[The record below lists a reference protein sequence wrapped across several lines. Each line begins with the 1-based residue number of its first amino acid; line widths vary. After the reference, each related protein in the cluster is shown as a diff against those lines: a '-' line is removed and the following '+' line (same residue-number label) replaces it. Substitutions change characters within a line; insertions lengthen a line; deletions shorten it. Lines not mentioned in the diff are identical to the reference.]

1 MNFDIK
7 EFINQNRSII
17 NSIITIIIGYIIYRI
32 IISLIKKTILKR
44 RNTKKID
51 PRKLTII
58 HASTSIIRA
67 TVVICVILIIMKNF
81 GIDVSSFVVGLGVA
95 SAVVGLALQDALK
108 DIIMGTNIMLN
119 NYFNIDDIV
128 QYEDFIGKVIE
139 FNMRCTKIKSI
150 VNGNILNISNRNIDK
165 ITLVSNE
172 LYIKVQ
178 TRYEDTQEKLAPVFY
193 EIQEKIKEIED
204 IELCE
209 NLGASALNDSSVGY
223 TIKIILLKPDYY
235 IRVSRKAIQII
246 KSTFDKKGIII
257 PYNQIEV
264 HNSK

>member
-1 MNFDIK
+1 MNFDIQ

-17 NSIITIIIGYIIYRI
+17 NSIIAVIIGYIIYKI
-32 IISLIKKTILKR
+32 IISLIKKTVLKKKT
-44 RNTKKID
+44 TKKID

-58 HASTSIIRA
+58 HASTSILRA
-67 TVVICVILIIMKNF
+67 AIVICVILIIMQNF

-95 SAVVGLALQDALK
+95 SAIVGLALQDALK
-108 DIIMGTNIMLN
+108 DVIMGTNIMLN
-119 NYFNIDDIV
+119 NYFNIDDVV

-165 ITLVSNE
+165 ITLLSKE

-178 TRYEDTQEKLAPVFY
+178 TRYEDSQEKLAPVFY

-204 IELCE
+204 IETCE
-209 NLGASALNDSSVGY
+209 NLGASALNESSVGY
-223 TIKIILLKPDYY
+223 TIKIILAKPEYY
-235 IRVSRKAIQII
+235 IKVGRKATQIV
-246 KSTFDKKGIII
+246 KSTFDQKGIVI

-264 HNSK
+264 HNS

>member
-108 DIIMGTNIMLN
+108 DVIMGTNIMLN

-178 TRYEDTQEKLAPVFY
+178 TRYEDTQ
-193 EIQEKIKEIED
+193 
-204 IELCE
+204 
-209 NLGASALNDSSVGY
+209 
-223 TIKIILLKPDYY
+223 
-235 IRVSRKAIQII
+235 
-246 KSTFDKKGIII
+246 
-257 PYNQIEV
+257 
-264 HNSK
+264 